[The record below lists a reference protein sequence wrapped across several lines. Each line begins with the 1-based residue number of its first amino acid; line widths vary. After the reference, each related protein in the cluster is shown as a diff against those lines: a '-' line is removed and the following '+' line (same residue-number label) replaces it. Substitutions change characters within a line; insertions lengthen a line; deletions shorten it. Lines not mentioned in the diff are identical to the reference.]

1 MTMDIPR
8 MTPQELKAKV
18 EAGEPVLIVDVR
30 KATDGGKIRGALH
43 VPLAQIEAGLAALPS
58 GREIVTYCR

>member
-1 MTMDIPR
+1 MEIPR
-8 MTPQELKAKV
+8 ITPQELKVKL

-30 KATDGGKIRGALH
+30 KSTDGGKIRGAVH
-43 VPLAQIEAGLAALPS
+43 FPLAQIEAGIARLPG

>member
-8 MTPQELKAKV
+8 ITPQELKAKV
-18 EAGEPVLIVDVR
+18 EAGEPVVIVDVR

-43 VPLAQIEAGLAALPS
+43 FPLAQIEAGMAALP
-58 GREIVTYCR
+58 GGGEIVTYCR

>member
-1 MTMDIPR
+1 MEIPR
-8 MTPQELKAKV
+8 ITPEELKAKV
-18 EAGEPVLIVDVR
+18 EAGEPVLILDVR

-43 VPLAQIEAGLAALPS
+43 FPLAQIEAGLAALPS

>member
-1 MTMDIPR
+1 MEIPR
-8 MTPQELKAKV
+8 VTPQELKAKV

-30 KATDGGKIRGALH
+30 KATDGGKIEGALH

>member
-1 MTMDIPR
+1 MEVPR
-8 MTPQELKAKV
+8 ITPEELKAKV

-43 VPLAQIEAGLAALPS
+43 FPLAQIEAGTATPPS

>member
-1 MTMDIPR
+1 MEILR
-8 MTPQELKAKV
+8 ITPQELKAKV
-18 EAGEPVLIVDVR
+18 EAAEAVLIVDVR

-43 VPLAQIEAGLAALPS
+43 VPMAQIEAGIANFPS